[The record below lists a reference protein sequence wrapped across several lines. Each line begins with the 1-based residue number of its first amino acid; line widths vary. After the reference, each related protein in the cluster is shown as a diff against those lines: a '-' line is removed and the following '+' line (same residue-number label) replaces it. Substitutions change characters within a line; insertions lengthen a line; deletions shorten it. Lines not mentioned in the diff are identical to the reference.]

1 MSSRVVAGRL
11 PDGTVVGAAWLRT
24 LRRTGRSVYGGGRHG
39 QPRRTCSVG
48 ARRLSAARWPSD
60 GVAASRER
68 ASGNLRLVSDR
79 GAFGSPGAYL
89 FVRDGDGPRGWAR
102 RIPIVE
108 RFDVYIDDEGVLRCD
123 HELRFGPLR
132 ALQLHYKLTPEA

>member
-1 MSSRVVAGRL
+1 MRVVFPL
-11 PDGTVVGAAWLRT
+11 PDGHLTVLLR
-24 LRRTGRSVYGGGRHG
+24 
-39 QPRRTCSVG
+39 PEN
-48 ARRLSAARWPSD
+48 D
-60 GVAASRER
+60 